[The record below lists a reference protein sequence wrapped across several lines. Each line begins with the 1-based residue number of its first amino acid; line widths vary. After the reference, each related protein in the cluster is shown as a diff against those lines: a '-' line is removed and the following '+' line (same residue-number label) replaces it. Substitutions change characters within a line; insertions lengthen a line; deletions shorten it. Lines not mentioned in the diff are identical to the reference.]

1 MAASKVDDLKQRLA
15 AFMDYLD
22 SIEPEETS
30 LDEIDEMLRMLDEME
45 NKLK

>member
-22 SIEPEETS
+22 NIEPEEAS

>member
-1 MAASKVDDLKQRLA
+1 LATSKVDDLKQRLS

-30 LDEIDEMLRMLDEME
+30 LEEIDEMLRMLDEME